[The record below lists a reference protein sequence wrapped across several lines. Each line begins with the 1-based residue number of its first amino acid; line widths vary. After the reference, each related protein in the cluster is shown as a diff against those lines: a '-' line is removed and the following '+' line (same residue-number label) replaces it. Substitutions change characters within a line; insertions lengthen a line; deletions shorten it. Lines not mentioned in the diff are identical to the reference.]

1 MAKEHFSANDQDRI
15 VSAIKNAEMATSGE
29 LRVHIERKSD
39 LDALARSKALFLELG
54 MDKTELRNGVLIY
67 LALEDKKFAIVGD
80 SGIHAMVGDDF
91 WQSEKDLM
99 AKHFRLGDFTGGLT
113 AAIEKVG
120 EKLKE
125 HFPYSSDDTNE
136 LSNDISFGD
145 SKND

>member
-67 LALEDKKFAIVGD
+67 LALEDKKFAISWRFGH
-80 SGIHAMVGDDF
+80 SCHSRRRF
-91 WQSEKDLM
+91 L
-99 AKHFRLGDFTGGLT
+99 
-113 AAIEKVG
+113 AIGKR
-120 EKLKE
+120 
-125 HFPYSSDDTNE
+125 PY
-136 LSNDISFGD
+136 G
-145 SKND
+145 

>member
-1 MAKEHFSANDQDRI
+1 MAKEHFSKDDQDRI
-15 VSAIKNAEMATSGE
+15 ISAIKDAELATSGE

-39 LDALARSKALFLELG
+39 LDALVRSKALFLELG
-54 MDKTELRNGVLIY
+54 MDKTDLRNGVLIY
-67 LALEDKKFAIVGD
+67 LAIEDKKFAIIGD
-80 SGIHAMVGDDF
+80 SGIHTKVGDDF
-91 WQSEKDLM
+91 WQSEKELM
-99 AKHFRLGDFTGGLT
+99 AKHFKVGDFTGGLT

-125 HFPYSSDDTNE
+125 HFPYSADDTNE